1 MEKKLSLLKTI
12 LNLNDSDIKEIINS
26 KLTVHELIF
35 SDSDYLRRCPKVD
48 ESLILKLAAIRG
60 IVLDILS

>member
-35 SDSDYLRRCPKVD
+35 SDSDYLRRCLKVD